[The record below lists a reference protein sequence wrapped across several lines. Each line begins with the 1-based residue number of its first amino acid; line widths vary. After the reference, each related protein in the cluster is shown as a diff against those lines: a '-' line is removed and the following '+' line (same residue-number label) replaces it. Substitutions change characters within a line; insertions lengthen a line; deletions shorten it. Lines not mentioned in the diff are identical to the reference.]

1 MLAACHWG
9 VKNPLNIYKVEIMDR
24 IAPSPYN
31 IQWQPP
37 LPKIEMGFLHGILMR
52 CYLNFPDDREW
63 GDEASGHIWTNCII
77 HQPEIGFLFWIIVP
91 TNHCSSEVVLIYPD
105 L

>member
-1 MLAACHWG
+1 VATPTA
-9 VKNPLNIYKVEIMDR
+9 KDR
-24 IAPSPYN
+24 NGFPAWYFDEV
-31 IQWQPP
+31 
-37 LPKIEMGFLHGILMR
+37 LPK
-52 CYLNFPDDREW
+52 FPDDREW